1 MIQHNHTLQNMKST
15 LATIG
20 LALGIV
26 ATAVAQAPS
35 TGFEIL
41 KITPELITTPDVNFS
56 GGPTG
61 KAKGKG
67 RNFLAVETAFSWQP
81 REAKPAYLDEI
92 TVNYYILLNN
102 KGADPE
108 NPQAETLL
116 TGSVTHVTIPQEKD
130 LKSVIYVSP
139 RTLEK
144 QFNGKLPATIGNIVR
159 DAGVTITRGG
169 EVVAQGSWKSDIRNK
184 TPWWSALTPTSGLL
198 LNKNQAPFAPLV
210 WDYYEE
216 IKAGQ

>member
-1 MIQHNHTLQNMKST
+1 MKST
-15 LATIG
+15 LAAIG
-20 LALGIV
+20 LALGM
-26 ATAVAQAPS
+26 ATGAVAQTPS

-61 KAKGKG
+61 KAKGKS
-67 RNFLAVETAFSWQP
+67 RNFLAVETVFSWQP
-81 REAKPAYLDEI
+81 REPKPAYLDEI
-92 TVNYYILLNN
+92 TVNYYILLSN
-102 KGADPE
+102 KGANPE

-116 TGSVTHVTIPQEKD
+116 TGSVTLVSIPQEKD

-139 RTLEK
+139 GTLDK
-144 QFNGKLPATIGNIVR
+144 LFNGKLPATITSVVR

-169 EVVAQGSWKSDIRNK
+169 EVLAQGSWKSDIRNK
-184 TPWWSALTPTSGLL
+184 TPWWTAITPTAGLL
-198 LNKNQAPFAPLV
+198 LNKNQTPFASLV

-216 IKAGQ
+216 IKAGVNQ